1 MWRRAIPQPEAE
13 RRRTDALS
21 SEDIL
26 EREPPDVGQ
35 RIAYGAEPQQFG
47 DLRLPAS
54 GGPHPVVIG
63 IHGGYWRAR
72 YDLTYYGHV
81 CAALTAAGIATW
93 NIEYRRIGDTGAWPG
108 TFSDVAAATDF
119 LRTLAPRYSLNLDR
133 VVVVG
138 HSAGGH
144 LACWLAGRRNIPV
157 ESPLYTPDPLPL
169 AGVVSLAGVVD
180 LRRAFALGLSEN
192 ATGLLM
198 GGSPADYPD
207 RYAAG
212 SPYDLLPLGVRQFLL
227 HGTADTDVP
236 LELSERYVR
245 RASAKGD
252 PATLL
257 TLPGVGHFELVD
269 PASQVWPTVLSMT
282 TALLGK

>member
-1 MWRRAIPQPEAE
+1 M
-13 RRRTDALS
+13 S

-26 EREPPDVGQ
+26 EREPRDMGQ
-35 RIAYGAEPQQFG
+35 RIAYGDKAQQFG
-47 DLRLPAS
+47 DLRLPA
-54 GGPHPVVIG
+54 GVGPHPVVIG

-72 YDLTYYGHV
+72 YGLTYYGHI
-81 CAALTAAGIATW
+81 CAAITAAGIATW
-93 NIEYRRIGDTGAWPG
+93 NIEYRRIGDPGGAWPG
-108 TFSDVAAATDF
+108 TFTDVAAATDF
-119 LRTLAPRYSLNLDR
+119 LRALATQYGLDLDR

-144 LACWLAGRRNIPV
+144 LACWLAGRHNILS
-157 ESPLYTPDPLPL
+157 ESSLYTPDPLPL

-180 LRRAFALGLSEN
+180 LRRAFALGLSDN

-207 RYAAG
+207 RYGAG
-212 SPYDLLPLGVRQFLL
+212 SPYDLLPLGARQFLL
-227 HGTADTDVP
+227 HGTADTNVP

-245 RASAKGD
+245 RASTKGD

-257 TLPGVGHFELVD
+257 TLPDVGHFELVD
-269 PASQVWPTVLSMT
+269 PASQVWSTVLSMT
-282 TALLGK
+282 TALLGE

>member
-1 MWRRAIPQPEAE
+1 M
-13 RRRTDALS
+13 S

-26 EREPPDVGQ
+26 EREPPDVGM
-35 RIAYGAEPQQFG
+35 RIAYGAEPRQFG
-47 DLRLPAS
+47 DLRLPVG

-72 YDLTYYGHV
+72 YDLTHYGHV

-93 NIEYRRIGDTGAWPG
+93 NIEYRRIGDSGGAWPG
-108 TFSDVAAATDF
+108 TFNDVAAATDF
-119 LRTLAPRYSLNLDR
+119 LRVLAPRYDLDLGR

-144 LACWLAGRRNIPV
+144 LACWLAGRRSINV
-157 ESPLYTPDPLPL
+157 ESPLYTADPLPL
-169 AGVVSLAGVVD
+169 AGAVSLAGAVD
-180 LRRAFALGLSEN
+180 LRRTWALGLSDN

-198 GGSPADYPD
+198 GGSPADYPE

-227 HGTADTDVP
+227 HGTADTTLP
-236 LELSERYVR
+236 LEVSERYVR

-252 PATLL
+252 SATLL
-257 TLPGVGHFELVD
+257 TLPDVGHFELID
-269 PASQVWPTVLSMT
+269 PLAHAWPTVLSMT
-282 TALLGK
+282 TALLGE

>member
-1 MWRRAIPQPEAE
+1 M
-13 RRRTDALS
+13 S

-26 EREPPDVGQ
+26 EREPPGASI

-47 DLRLPAS
+47 DLRLPA
-54 GGPHPVVIG
+54 GAGPHPVVIA

-72 YDLTYYGHV
+72 YDLTYFGHV
-81 CAALTAAGIATW
+81 CVALTAAGIATW
-93 NIEYRRIGDTGAWPG
+93 NIEYRRIGDPGGAWPG
-108 TFSDVAAATDF
+108 TFTDVAAATDH
-119 LRTLAPRYSLNLDR
+119 LWTLAPQYDLDLDR

-144 LACWLAGRRNIPV
+144 LACWLAGRHRILS
-157 ESPLYTPDPLPL
+157 ESPLYSSDPLPL

-207 RYAAG
+207 RYIAG

-227 HGTADTDVP
+227 HGTADTNVP

-252 PATLL
+252 PVTLL
-257 TLPGVGHFELVD
+257 TLPDVGHFELAD
-269 PASQVWPTVLSMT
+269 PLSHAWPTVLSMT
-282 TALLGK
+282 TALLGE

>member
-1 MWRRAIPQPEAE
+1 M
-13 RRRTDALS
+13 S

-26 EREPPDVGQ
+26 ERAPPDAGM

-47 DLRLPAS
+47 DLRLPA
-54 GGPHPVVIG
+54 GAGPHPVVIA

-72 YDLTYYGHV
+72 YDLTYFGHV
-81 CAALTAAGIATW
+81 CVALTAAGIATW
-93 NIEYRRIGDTGAWPG
+93 NIEYRRIGDPGGAWPG
-108 TFSDVAAATDF
+108 TFTDVAAATDH
-119 LRTLAPRYSLNLDR
+119 LWTLAPQYDLDLDR

-144 LACWLAGRRNIPV
+144 LACWLAGRHRILS
-157 ESPLYTPDPLPL
+157 ESPLYSSDPLPL

-207 RYAAG
+207 RYIAG

-227 HGTADTDVP
+227 HGTADTNVP

-252 PATLL
+252 PVTLL
-257 TLPGVGHFELVD
+257 TLPDVGHFELAD
-269 PASQVWPTVLSMT
+269 PLSHAWPTVLSMT
-282 TALLGK
+282 TALLGE